1 MQLHHLTF
9 PWIMYKDYNFSTF
22 LLIIFLIIVILVD
35 VKNLMVVLICVS
47 LVTNDVKHLFMY

>member
-1 MQLHHLTF
+1 
-9 PWIMYKDYNFSTF
+9 MYKDYNFSTF